1 MVILLARLRQQCPIN
16 PGAKLT
22 MESDLDC
29 WKSSGDALRQPEFM
43 NVTND
48 ILHISG
54 EFCFS
59 QQCYIILER
68 TFLYFHLQR
77 FFTPIC
83 VFPLCIRF

>member
-1 MVILLARLRQQCPIN
+1 MMILLVCLRQQCPIN
-16 PGAKLT
+16 PGANLI

-48 ILHISG
+48 ILHIPG

-59 QQCYIILER
+59 QQCYIILEQLR
-68 TFLYFHLQR
+68 ESSFIFIYKGFSLPYVHSL
-77 FFTPIC
+77 C
-83 VFPLCIRF
+83 V